1 MSQRESASIVSL
13 RQRVD
18 GIVAETPVL
27 DLHTHLYDPGF
38 RSLLL
43 RGIDDLLVYHYLV
56 SESFRQME
64 IPYDRFWAAS
74 KSEQADLIW
83 DALFVK
89 HSPVSE
95 ACAGVLTVLNAFGLD
110 PRQRDLKSL
119 RAWFAALPAGE
130 HVERVLKAANVSAVG
145 MTNSPFDDE
154 ERPYWEQSVARD
166 PRFFA
171 ALRIDPLILSWTT
184 AVPFLR
190 AHGYEVTAD
199 RTAKTA
205 AEVRRFLADWTRRIR
220 SRYCMVSLPPDFRY
234 PADTDTNWLL
244 DQAVLPHCR
253 EFNQPFALMMGVRR
267 AVNPSL
273 RMAGDGVGRSDLNAL
288 RDLCAGNP
296 ENRFLATVLSRE
308 NLHELVVLARKFR
321 NLHPFGCWWFTNT
334 PQLVEEITRMRLELL
349 GMSFTPQHSDSRV
362 LDQLI
367 YKWRHTRGVV
377 AGALSERYAAL
388 AASGW
393 LVTDD
398 EIRRDA
404 AELFG
409 GAFER
414 FCRG

>member
-1 MSQRESASIVSL
+1 MANCDPGSGASL
-13 RQRVD
+13 RHRVD

-64 IPYDRFWAAS
+64 ISYDRFWTAS

-83 DALFVK
+83 DALFVR

-95 ACAGVLTVLNAFGLD
+95 ACAGVLTVLNALGLD
-110 PRQRDLKSL
+110 PRRGDLKSL
-119 RAWFAALPAGE
+119 RAWFADLPAEE
-130 HVERVLKAANVSAVG
+130 HVERVFKAANVKAVG
-145 MTNSPFDDE
+145 MTNSPFDEE
-154 ERPYWEQSVARD
+154 ERPYWEQSIQRD
-166 PRFFA
+166 SRFFA
-171 ALRIDPLILSWTT
+171 ALRIDPLILSWET

-190 AHGYEVTAD
+190 RHGYDLTID
-199 RTAKTA
+199 RTERNA
-205 AEVRRFLADWTRRIR
+205 AEVRRFLADWTRKIG
-220 SRYCMVSLPPDFRY
+220 SRYCMVSLPPEFQY

-267 AVNPSL
+267 AVNPAL

-288 RDLCAGNP
+288 RDLCAANA

-321 NLHPFGCWWFTNT
+321 TLHPFGCWWFTNT
-334 PQLVEEITRMRLELL
+334 PQLVGEITRMRLELL
-349 GMSFTPQHSDSRV
+349 GLSFTPQHSDARV

-367 YKWRHTRGVV
+367 YKWRHTRAVV

-388 AASGW
+388 ASSGW
-393 LVTDD
+393 AVTDV

-414 FCRG
+414 YCRG